1 MILACANILN
11 GSITQSRQLSLL
23 ASAKKVSSNHIVW
36 KGYSGYFLWHVGKDL
51 YEETAKSM
59 EGVLLDEYY
68 GKAKVEGCSF
78 EVMWQ
83 DGDSSPENSVTK
95 YHPDGKVYKCG
106 GMLRGPM
113 PTVWKKQRKK
123 RSFILTLRQSIRIN
137 SWLQSVSCTRH
148 RAGSGYMSYSFIRF
162 CSMQQCQN
170 PTEFST
176 QLRNLSNYHVR
187 DIRE

>member
-1 MILACANILN
+1 MILACANIMN
-11 GSITQSRQLSLL
+11 VSITQSRQLSLL

-83 DGDSSPENSVTK
+83 DGDSSSENSVTK

-106 GMLRGPM
+106 GHVERAHANSLKEAA
-113 PTVWKKQRKK
+113 KKKEFYSDIK
-123 RSFILTLRQSIRIN
+123 TKYKDKFLTAK
-137 SWLQSVSCTRH
+137 C
-148 RAGSGYMSYSFIRF
+148 
-162 CSMQQCQN
+162 
-170 PTEFST
+170 
-176 QLRNLSNYHVR
+176 
-187 DIRE
+187 